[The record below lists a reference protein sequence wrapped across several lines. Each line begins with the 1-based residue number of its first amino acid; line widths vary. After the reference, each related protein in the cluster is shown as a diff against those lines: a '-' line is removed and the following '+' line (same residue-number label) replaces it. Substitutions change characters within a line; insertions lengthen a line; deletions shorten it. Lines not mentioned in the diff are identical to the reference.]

1 MEQNQQIEAYQ
12 KTLFPFDPVVL
23 LRDSLRKW
31 ALILVIA
38 LICGM
43 GAYVYTDTGY
53 VPYYRT
59 QATLVLTTR
68 DSASTVYTNLDSTA
82 TLATVFTEILNSSV
96 MRNRVLDELGMDSFA
111 GAIGASAIESTNL
124 LTVQV
129 VALDPRTAFQVIDV
143 LLKKHEMVTYSVM
156 GDIVLEVLEPP
167 VVPVRPYNAVN
178 TRSAFMKVSVLVAAG
193 LFALMV
199 AMSYFKDVIRSKDEA
214 EQKLDCWCLGEIY
227 HERKNLSVKDV
238 LKRRKK
244 SILITNPQTGFR
256 YVTTMG
262 KLRRRVEQNMKRG
275 KTLMVTSVMENEGKS
290 TVSANLALAMAKKY
304 EKVLLI
310 DLDLHKPACR
320 KIMEH
325 DAPAYWCHEVL
336 QGTAALEDAVV
347 TDKLGHMD
355 MLLARRCGPQE
366 ASELIQSEGLGRL
379 IQQARE
385 KYDFVVIDLP
395 PMAVVPDP
403 ETVMEYVDGSLLVV
417 RQNGVRA
424 NDLNRAI
431 RDLQRGK
438 AKMLGCVLN
447 NVYSTALFNGEG
459 YGTGYGRYGGYGKY
473 GKYGKYSRYAVYA
486 QKQNEQ

>member
-1 MEQNQQIEAYQ
+1 MEQKQEM
-12 KTLFPFDPVVL
+12 KTYENALMPFDPMIL
-23 LRDSLRKW
+23 LRDVLQKW
-31 ALILVIA
+31 AFILVIA

-43 GAYVYTDTGY
+43 FAYIYADTGY
-53 VPYYRT
+53 SPWYRT
-59 QATLVLTTR
+59 QTTLVVTTR
-68 DSASTVYTNLDSTA
+68 DSASTVYSNLDSTA
-82 TLATVFTEILNSSV
+82 TLATVFSEILNSSV
-96 MRNRVLDELGMDSFA
+96 MKNKILEELQMDSFSGTISA
-111 GAIGASAIESTNL
+111 AAIAETNL
-124 LTVQV
+124 LSLQV
-129 VALDPRTAFQVIDV
+129 SARDPRTAFQVIQV
-143 LLKKHEMVTYSVM
+143 LLEKHELVTYTVM

-167 VVPVRPYNAVN
+167 VVPVSPSNATNAVSMFRM
-178 TRSAFMKVSVLVAAG
+178 TTVVVAG
-193 LFALMV
+193 LLFVLMLV
-199 AMSYFKDVIRSKDEA
+199 LAYFRDVVRSKEEA